1 MKVFRFDIR
10 RSPGVTVKNSVGDSV
25 FFEYGIAETDDA
37 VAANR
42 LAAMPEVLELD
53 CAIGG
58 DAADAARAMVEDA
71 GVSPDDVKEAV
82 SATRR
87 RGRRRQETDAA
98 EVSAVEQSI
107 AASGAPTAL
116 TAGQVLTASALLS
129 TGTWLVDG

>member
-87 RGRRRQETDAA
+87 RGCRRQETDAA
-98 EVSAVEQSI
+98 EVSAVEESN
-107 AASGAPTAL
+107 
-116 TAGQVLTASALLS
+116 
-129 TGTWLVDG
+129 D